1 MTTYKVFKTDVSE
14 LTGDVYDDLI
24 KKRFQ
29 DRPDSF
35 ICIDDQTI
43 LLGPEQRLEDL
54 PKQFRSFNIE
64 YWADEKL
71 EKPVKWDH
79 PTLSGPTHSTT
90 VSCNEGS
97 YKIYV
102 DNFYTAPKLFHQRW
116 DHLWWKRFFHQGWD
130 QKPDNRMIYDR
141 DLAYRFV
148 YSKADG
154 DRTFD
159 SSHRLFSTPLSFK
172 EGSYRRKEIQ
182 KKM

>member
-1 MTTYKVFKTDVSE
+1 MDAYKEFKMDVSQ
-14 LTGDVYDDLI
+14 LTDDEYWDLI
-24 KKRFQ
+24 DKRFQ
-29 DRPDSF
+29 DRPDGF
-35 ICIDDQTI
+35 LVVDDERI
-43 LLGPEQRLEDL
+43 LVGPEARLEEL
-54 PKQFRSFNIE
+54 PEVFRSLNIE
-64 YWADEKL
+64 YMADEKH

-116 DHLWWKRFFHQGWD
+116 DYLWWKRFFHQLWD

-182 KKM
+182 